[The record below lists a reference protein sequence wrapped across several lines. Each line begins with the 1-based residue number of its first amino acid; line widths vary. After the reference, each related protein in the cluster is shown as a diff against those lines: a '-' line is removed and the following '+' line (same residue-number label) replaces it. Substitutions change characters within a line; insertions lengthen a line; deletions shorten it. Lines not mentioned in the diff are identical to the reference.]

1 MRRFTTPT
9 LPLTAEGLDLT
20 SMDYVWVS
28 ISDKEHG
35 IELVKGQEDF
45 SDMIFDGEDT
55 FIYVT
60 LTQEE
65 TGAFIANTKAEVEI
79 NFMKD
84 KMRDATE
91 IKTICVKDNLLKRVM
106 PGEVVPNGE

>member
-20 SMDYVWVS
+20 EMDYVWVS

-35 IELVKGQEDF
+35 LELLKGQEDF
-45 SDMIFDGEDT
+45 DEMIFDGEDT
-55 FIYVT
+55 LVYVT

-65 TGAFIANTKAEVEI
+65 TGAFIANTKADVQI

-84 KMRDATE
+84 KIRDATE
-91 IKTICVKDNLLKRVM
+91 IKTICVKENLLKRVM
-106 PGEVVPNGE
+106 PEEVEPNG